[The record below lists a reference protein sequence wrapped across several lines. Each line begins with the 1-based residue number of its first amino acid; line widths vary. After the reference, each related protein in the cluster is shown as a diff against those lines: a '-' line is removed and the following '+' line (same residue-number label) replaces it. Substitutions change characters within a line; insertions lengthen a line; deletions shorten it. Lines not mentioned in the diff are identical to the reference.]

1 MPSSLLLAIA
11 AIPLFACYIYLTSP
25 TKKQPSNALP
35 SFFFPAVTYHG
46 RQIPSSARNAFT
58 VPVLCLCT
66 DIGAL
71 QDGAL
76 DLPLRVLHHGGDPK
90 SKIVG
95 LRSKYYL
102 GHGNAPFRTKLE
114 DLMGRHGVA
123 KEDIGR
129 AWMTTM
135 PSFLG
140 LEGTN
145 PLTNWY
151 IYSKAKEGEEGRLKW
166 LILEV
171 HNSFEES
178 CAYVLDLDSP
188 LRHEPAKGY
197 DLGFTFSRTFHTS
210 PFNNRLGFYRLDIL
224 DPFPPGYSQIP
235 NFVPKFKVFV
245 RVLTP
250 DKVMKLNVTL
260 VSGPATPPVR
270 LGQGWKSV
278 WGMLKVLWKWPGTLL
293 LVQVRTYWQ
302 AYILNYRKKL
312 ALYPRPEP
320 GCPFTG
326 NGFNPHPGDT
336 GIDYGLQ
343 RKPVSS
349 GKRGVVKAIQECMV
363 KRAEELG
370 VRLEVV
376 YEHGPK
382 PLLAGSSAS
391 KEVLSIR
398 TADPLFF
405 TNLMTSPTPQHF
417 LFLTFERLTVVSNE
431 PLFIRMFAPPEQAR
445 ADYISRWASSIRQRY
460 FAYLYSHS
468 NLSPPPS
475 VPSLSALPPHFTDS
489 PLFPTGAR
497 RAVLQRV
504 LKAFVVAKLVER
516 VFALVGFTFVQGQEP
531 WTVWDRAVRRA
542 NGEVGVDVVDEDEQI
557 GSVRLTEPM

>member
-1 MPSSLLLAIA
+1 MSSPILLLVIA
-11 AIPLFACYIYLTSP
+11 AIPLFAGYIYLTTP
-25 TKKQPSNALP
+25 TKKQPPNALP

-46 RQIPSSARNAFT
+46 RQIPSSARNAFSI
-58 VPVLCLCT
+58 PVLCLCA
-66 DIGAL
+66 DIEAL

-90 SKIVG
+90 KKVVG

-102 GHGNAPFRTKLE
+102 GHGNAPFRVKLE
-114 DLMGRHGVA
+114 ELMARHGVA

-145 PLTNWY
+145 PMTNWY
-151 IYSKAKEGEEGRLKW
+151 IYSKAKDGEEGLLKW

-178 CAYVLDLDSP
+178 CAYVLGLDSP
-188 LRHEPAKGY
+188 LRQEPNKGY
-197 DLGFTFSRTFHTS
+197 DLAFTLPRTFHTS
-210 PFNNRLGFYRLDIL
+210 PFNNRSGYYRLDIL
-224 DPFPPGYSQIP
+224 DPFPAGYSKIP

-260 VSGPATPPVR
+260 VSGPLPPAR
-270 LGQGWKSV
+270 LGEGWESA
-278 WGMLKVLWKWPGTLL
+278 WGMLKVLRKWPGTLL

-343 RKPVSS
+343 RKPMSS
-349 GKRGVVKAIQECMV
+349 GKRGVTKAIQELMV
-363 KRAEELG
+363 KRAEQLG
-370 VRLEVV
+370 IRLEVV
-376 YEHGPK
+376 FEHGPQ
-382 PLLAGSSAS
+382 PLLAGSGD
-391 KEVLSIR
+391 EVLSIH
-398 TADPLFF
+398 TADPTFF
-405 TNLMTSPTPQHF
+405 TNLMAAPSPQHF
-417 LFLTFERLTVVSNE
+417 LFLMFERLTVVSNE
-431 PLFIRMFAPPEQAR
+431 ALFIRMFGPPDQAQS
-445 ADYISRWASSIRQRY
+445 DYISRWTRSIRQRY
-460 FAYLYSHS
+460 FTYLYSNS
-468 NLSPPPS
+468 STQPPS
-475 VPSLSALPPHFTDS
+475 SIPALSTLAPHFTDS
-489 PLFPTGAR
+489 SLLSTGAR

-504 LKAFVVAKLVER
+504 LKAFIVARLVER

-531 WTVWDRAVRRA
+531 WLIWDRAVRRA
-542 NGEVGVDVVDEDEQI
+542 NGEVGVDVVEEDEKI
-557 GSVRLTEPM
+557 GSVRLTDYI